1 MRLTGLSKTLAGFG
15 RGHDEDMFLKKA
27 KFNPPMAVQRA
38 TSDYEATLRKLS
50 SAGGKAFALPQRAQL
65 DLGEIASKLAKPL
78 KYTDK
83 PAFEAGD
90 TRKLSD

>member
-1 MRLTGLSKTLAGFG
+1 
-15 RGHDEDMFLKKA
+15 MFLKKA

-50 SAGGKAFALPQRAQL
+50 SVGGKAFALPQRAQL